1 MSADENK
8 VATDHLHI
16 DSSLFRRAFDRDPFG
31 YTHDLSSLEAFSFDS
46 LCGLARSY
54 APHPRDY
61 FVSASAPSAGADFFS
76 VPSGQC
82 LPHEAIEQL
91 DSSRIRILLKR
102 PENHDLRFRRLLDEL
117 FAQVM
122 RLRGGLGAETLVR
135 LESAVFISSASAT
148 TPFHF
153 DPEVAFFAQ
162 IEGEKIYHMYSP
174 AAVTEPELENFYLQ
188 GLVSIGQ
195 LDLAAR
201 NPQLEHVFTLK
212 AGLGMHQPQNS
223 PHWVE
228 TRAQRSIS
236 YSFVFET
243 DATRAAGRT
252 RAFNHYVRKVGLR
265 PSLVGRHP
273 ALDAAKAS
281 TMQAVIPARKRA
293 SALLKKLKSGERPQP
308 GPAKAA
314 HSDRL
319 TR

>member
-1 MSADENK
+1 MFYHDWTIDMSTDDK
-8 VATDHLHI
+8 RIITDHLHI
-16 DSSLFRRAFDRDPFG
+16 DASVFGKAFDRDPFG
-31 YTHDLSSLEAFSFDS
+31 YTHDLSSLEVFSFDS

-61 FVSASAPSAGADFFS
+61 FVSASAPSAATDFFS

-82 LPHEAIEQL
+82 LPHEAMERL

-102 PENHDLRFRRLLDEL
+102 PENHDVRFRRLLDDL

-122 RLRGGLGAETLVR
+122 RLRGGLGAEKLVR

-162 IEGEKIYHMYSP
+162 IQGEKVYHMYSP
-174 AAVTEPELENFYLQ
+174 AAVSEPELENFYLQ

-195 LDLAAR
+195 LDLAGR

-228 TRAQRSIS
+228 TRAERSIS

-243 DATRAAGRT
+243 DATRAAGRA
-252 RAFNHYVRKVGLR
+252 RAFNHYVRKVGMQ
-265 PSLVGRHP
+265 PSRVGRHP

-281 TMQAVIPARKRA
+281 TMQAVIPARQRA
-293 SALLKKLKSGERPQP
+293 SALLKKFKS
-308 GPAKAA
+308 A
-314 HSDRL
+314 S
-319 TR
+319 